1 MLCQTVKKDKDCFF
15 WGAQGCTFLGGECR
29 GVVEKCEGCARVEQ
43 WPTGQY
49 CTSYPAPEKRWTLGL
64 CNLATH
70 IKLEEEKVQKM
81 MNPLKASKRMSRKR

>member
-1 MLCQTVKKDKDCFF
+1 MLCQTIKPDRDCFF
-15 WGAQGCTFLGGECR
+15 WADQGCTFPGGQCR
-29 GVVEKCEGCARVEQ
+29 SVVEKCEGCSRIEE

-49 CTSYPAPEKRWTLGL
+49 CGSYPVPSKHWSLGL

-81 MNPLKASKRMSRKR
+81 LNPLKASKRKAGGR